1 MNVTKIDIDI
11 DYDRLRKEMYDLN
24 VDQFLIENNGQMSIQ
39 TIPGTPVED
48 QPNSGTLSLHYDWDN
63 HDSTDPTSKPKMRDG
78 AAWESSFSD
87 MD

>member
-24 VDQFLIENNGQMSIQ
+24 VDQFLIKNNGQMSIQ

-48 QPNSGTLSLHYDWDN
+48 QPNSGTL
-63 HDSTDPTSKPKMRDG
+63 R
-78 AAWESSFSD
+78 
-87 MD
+87 